1 MAIKEE
7 DKITIDQENTE
18 QETEENK
25 EPMGEQSG
33 EEAPTQ
39 KDSPPDDTP
48 EANKQEDQEQDQT
61 DIRSLE
67 AQLEEAKKEK
77 EEYLQS
83 YLRLRAD
90 FDNFRRRSRE
100 ELAQAAR
107 QGKEELIQALL
118 PVLDNWERALETAG
132 ELDKWR
138 KGVEMIFQQLKTV
151 LAEEGLSPI
160 PTVGETFNPQ
170 FHEAVLR
177 EPSAQPEDTILE
189 ELTKGY
195 LFGEKTLRPSKVK
208 VAAHDPDL
216 ASEKEIE

>member
-118 PVLDNWERALETAG
+118 PVLDNWERALETTG